1 MELVRPS
8 RINEKVVVGFGRR
21 WECVWAT
28 MGLCSVPCLGTVR
41 SVKVGDTLQSAFT
54 LDSNDIASVAL
65 TKTCLLHC
73 DWITCVLS
81 STIKYG
87 MCCKMCMIHAPHA
100 SPFSLLQPIANFGSR
115 IVQAN
120 SFFPPAVPKW
130 NGLVM
135 WRLSS
140 LLLASVWGR
149 WSVSVPS
156 GGLLSSFLK

>member
-8 RINEKVVVGFGRR
+8 RTNEKVVVGFGRR

-41 SVKVGDTLQSAFT
+41 TAKVGDTLQSALT
-54 LDSNDIASVAL
+54 LDSSDYASVAL

-87 MCCKMCMIHAPHA
+87 MCCKLCMIHAAHA
-100 SPFSLLQPIANFGSR
+100 SPLACFNLLPFWAQGLCRPTHFPLPPSLNGTGWSCGDFSVFCLPVKGVDGVCLFRRGFS
-115 IVQAN
+115 
-120 SFFPPAVPKW
+120 
-130 NGLVM
+130 
-135 WRLSS
+135 
-140 LLLASVWGR
+140 
-149 WSVSVPS
+149 
-156 GGLLSSFLK
+156 